1 MTPRSGARPGGASRA
16 AQDSA
21 GPEGFSLTELIII
34 ITILGILS
42 WLAYPKVVA
51 MDEIKLDTA
60 ARRLAADLR
69 YAQSLA
75 MSKRLIHGL
84 LFEPAL
90 ERYTVFAPSSGS
102 PITDPADRARPMRV
116 DYTSRAEFRGVLIQS
131 AAFGTT
137 PGVTFDY
144 FGVPRD
150 TSGVDLTS
158 NGLVVLSYQGVT
170 DTVLVAPQTGMV
182 TVR

>member
-1 MTPRSGARPGGASRA
+1 MSAR
-16 AQDSA
+16 
-21 GPEGFSLTELIII
+21 GFTLTELIVILS
-34 ITILGILS
+34 ILGIVS

-60 ARRLAADLR
+60 ARRLASDLR

-75 MSKRLIHGL
+75 MSRRVIHGI
-84 LFEPAL
+84 LFNPAA
-90 ERYTVFAPSSGS
+90 ERYTVFAPNSAT
-102 PITDPADRARPMRV
+102 PITDPADRAKTLTV
-116 DYTSRAEFRGVLIQS
+116 DYTSRTEFLGVQIQS
-131 AAFGTT
+131 ASFGTT

-150 TSGVDLTS
+150 TSGVDLTTS
-158 NGLVVLSYQGVT
+158 GRVVLTYQGVT

-182 TVR
+182 TTR

>member
-1 MTPRSGARPGGASRA
+1 MTPRSSVPPSGISR
-16 AQDSA
+16 SA
-21 GPEGFSLTELIII
+21 GRSAGSGGFSLTELIII
-34 ITILGILS
+34 ISILGILS

-75 MSKRLIHGL
+75 MSKRVIHGL

-102 PITDPADRARPMRV
+102 PITDPADRARPMTV

-158 NGLVVLSYQGVT
+158 DGRVVLSYQGVT

>member
-1 MTPRSGARPGGASRA
+1 LSAR
-16 AQDSA
+16 
-21 GPEGFSLTELIII
+21 GFTLTELIVII
-34 ITILGILS
+34 SILGIVS
-42 WLAYPKVVA
+42 WLAYPKMAA

-75 MSKRLIHGL
+75 MSRRIIHGI
-84 LFEPAL
+84 LFDTAL
-90 ERYTVFAPSSGS
+90 EKYTVFAPNPAA
-102 PITDPADRARPMRV
+102 PITDPADRARAMTV
-116 DYTSRAEFRGVLIQS
+116 DYTTRTEFKGVLIQS

-150 TSGVDLTS
+150 TGGVDLTTS
-158 NGLVVLSYQGVT
+158 GRVVLTYQGVT
-170 DTVLVAPQTGMV
+170 DTVIVAPQTGMV
-182 TVR
+182 TTK

>member
-1 MTPRSGARPGGASRA
+1 MAR
-16 AQDSA
+16 
-21 GPEGFSLTELIII
+21 GFTLTELIVI

-42 WLAYPKVVA
+42 WLAYPKMAA
-51 MDEIKLDTA
+51 MDEIKLDAA
-60 ARRLAADLR
+60 ARRVAADLR

-75 MSKRLIHGL
+75 MSRRVIHGI
-84 LFEPAL
+84 LFNTAL
-90 ERYTVFAPSSGS
+90 EKYTVFAPNAAS
-102 PITDPADRARPMRV
+102 PITDPADRARSLIV
-116 DYTSRAEFRGVLIQS
+116 DYTTRTEFKGVLVQS

-150 TSGVDLTS
+150 TAGVDLTA
-158 NGLVVLSYQGVT
+158 NGVVVLSYQGAT
-170 DTVLVAPQTGMV
+170 DSVLVAPQTGTV

>member
-1 MTPRSGARPGGASRA
+1 MTPRSSAFPDRTPRA
-16 AQDSA
+16 AQPSV
-21 GPEGFSLTELIII
+21 GSLGFSLTELIII
-34 ITILGILS
+34 ISILGILS

-51 MDEIKLDTA
+51 MDEIKLDVA

-75 MSKRLIHGL
+75 MSKRVIHGL
-84 LFEPAL
+84 LFEPSL
-90 ERYTVFAPSSGS
+90 ERYTVFAPSSGF

-116 DYTSRAEFRGVLIQS
+116 DYTSRAEFQGVLIQS
-131 AAFGTT
+131 ATFGTT

-158 NGLVVLSYQGVT
+158 DGRVVLTYQGVT
-170 DTVLVAPQTGMV
+170 DTVIVAPQTGMV
-182 TVR
+182 TTR

>member
-1 MTPRSGARPGGASRA
+1 MTPRCSAVSNGTPRAGLYPFGCSGFTLP
-16 AQDSA
+16 
-21 GPEGFSLTELIII
+21 ELIII
-34 ITILGILS
+34 ISILGILS

-51 MDEIKLDTA
+51 MDEIKLDAA
-60 ARRLAADLR
+60 ARRMAADLR

-75 MSKRLIHGL
+75 MSKRVIHGL
-84 LFEPAL
+84 LFEPSL
-90 ERYTVFAPSSGS
+90 GRYTVFAPTSGS

-116 DYTSRAEFRGVLIQS
+116 DYTSRSEFKGVLIQS
-131 AAFGTT
+131 AAFGST

-150 TSGVDLTS
+150 TAGVDLTS
-158 NGLVVLSYQGVT
+158 DGRVVLSYQGVT

-182 TVR
+182 TTR

>member
-1 MTPRSGARPGGASRA
+1 MTPRSTRPSGGSRA
-16 AQDSA
+16 ERPSPGQ
-21 GPEGFSLTELIII
+21 GGFTLTELIII

-60 ARRLAADLR
+60 ARRMAADLR

-75 MSKRLIHGL
+75 MSKRVIHGL
-84 LFEPAL
+84 LFEPAV
-90 ERYTVFAPSSGS
+90 ERYTVFAPTSGS
-102 PITDPADRARPMRV
+102 PITDPADRTRPLRV
-116 DYTSRAEFRGVLIQS
+116 DYTSRAEFRGVLIVS
-131 AAFGTT
+131 ATFGTT

-150 TSGVDLTS
+150 TSGTDLTS
-158 NGLVVLSYQGVT
+158 DGRVVLTYQGVT